1 MSGELNNDKD
11 LETDEKEVNGKEKEE
26 RRSGSKKER
35 EIQKIKRMIGR
46 GRKKE

>member
-26 RRSGSKKER
+26 RRSGRKKER
-35 EIQKIKRMIGR
+35 EKQQIERMIGR